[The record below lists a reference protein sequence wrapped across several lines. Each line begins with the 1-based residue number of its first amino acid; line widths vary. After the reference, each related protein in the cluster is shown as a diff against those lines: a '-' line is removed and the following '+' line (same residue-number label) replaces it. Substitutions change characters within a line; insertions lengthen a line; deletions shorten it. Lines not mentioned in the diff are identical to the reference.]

1 MFHNKISAN
10 CAKGLV
16 LCGAIFVT
24 GAFAYAEKSDT
35 LPSPLSIV
43 AEDQSG
49 QDAAAVVAE
58 AQSEVA
64 ESRSDAVSRGYDRI
78 GLPVSVSVQ
87 IDGASQN
94 LVISGK
100 VRDAL
105 LAADVVLEPEDVVTQ
120 DLDTDLS
127 EGMQIIVGR
136 GATAT
141 VTETEELPFEIEER
155 QDPTL
160 LVGTQRIV
168 QTGVK
173 GQAVT
178 TYDVVLIDGQE
189 ASRTVVT
196 QNVITAPRT
205 QIVKVGALNA
215 PAVGSADGSS
225 VVSPQEAKAIGK
237 AMVLERGWSEA
248 EYACLES
255 LWNKESGWRVTAAN
269 PSSGAYGIPQS
280 LPGSKM
286 GSVAADW
293 KVNAT
298 TQIQWGL
305 GYIAGRY
312 GTPCG
317 AWAHSQAKNWY

>member
-24 GAFAYAEKSDT
+24 GAFAYAENSDT
-35 LPSPLSIV
+35 LPSPLSIM

-49 QDAAAVVAE
+49 QDGASIAAEV
-58 AQSEVA
+58 QSEVT
-64 ESRSDAVSRGYDRI
+64 ESRSGTVSRGYDRI
-78 GLPVSVSVQ
+78 GLPVTVSVQ
-87 IDGASQN
+87 IDGVSQD
-94 LVISGK
+94 LVLSGK

-105 LAADVVLEPEDVVTQ
+105 LAADVVLEPEDVVSQ
-120 DLDTDLS
+120 DLDTELS
-127 EGMQIIVGR
+127 EGLQIIVGR
-136 GATAT
+136 GETTT
-141 VTETEELPFEIEER
+141 VTETEELPFEVEER
-155 QDPTL
+155 PDSTL
-160 LVGTQRIV
+160 LTGTQRVV
-168 QTGVK
+168 QTGVT

-178 TYDVVLIDGQE
+178 TYNVVLIDGQV

-196 QNVITAPRT
+196 QNVITEPRT

-215 PAVGSADGSS
+215 PAIGSADGSS

-255 LWNKESGWRVTAAN
+255 LWNKESGWRVTADN
-269 PSSGAYGIPQS
+269 PSSSAYGIPQA